1 VENPVVAWT
10 AWLLGQSPQVLD
22 CLVNPNGSDMEGP
35 SLEAKQKGV
44 CKLACIQADKRGT
57 PSLQKRVR
65 LEGDPPIAEA

>member
-1 VENPVVAWT
+1 M
-10 AWLLGQSPQVLD
+10 LD